1 MGGIQTGC
9 IQGGTHEETP
19 HPGSLVMDRTAG
31 FLAEAGVDS
40 SVVEVEVIVVE
51 EAELVN
57 GEAQFPRDVGPVDG
71 GFSVLWGFRL
81 FSSSGVRHGAVFKY
95 RSEWAHL

>member
-19 HPGSLVMDRTAG
+19 RPGSLVVDRTAG
-31 FLAEAGVDS
+31 FLTEAGMDS
-40 SVVEVEVIVVE
+40 SVVKVEMIVVE

-57 GEAQFPRDVGPVDG
+57 SEAQFPRDVSPVDG
-71 GFSVLWGFRL
+71 GFSVLRGFLL

-95 RSEWAHL
+95 RSEWARL